1 MNKTHS
7 TRAPR
12 RSLAHGATVALCTLS
27 AALLLACGGG
37 GGASSDT
44 PASTPATP
52 APSTPSS
59 STLSLVEG
67 TITGFGSVVIDG
79 QRYPDTG
86 AKVEIGDNPELKKLA
101 TLGDLRT
108 GMRVQG
114 ELKDGVLQNLLVNF
128 ALVGTVSSVDSTA
141 GTLTVF
147 GQTIKTSS
155 SGQMPTVFEGFSSL
169 SQLLTGDLVKVSGT
183 VASDGAIN
191 ASRIERKLKEGG
203 ELYRLSGPVQ
213 ALDTAAKRFSLAGNS
228 SVSVDYSKA
237 KVLPEGAV
245 LENGKLVSVVASGAP
260 SASGGQTVL
269 SASAIEIKARKLPD
283 AGDVSI
289 GGLISYFSSLG
300 SMRIG
305 DVQVDASTA
314 TLKEGT
320 VASDVVNGAQA
331 FAKGSLKDG
340 VLKASSLQV
349 FKAEKPET
357 ALKALLIGQITDFV
371 SVANF
376 NLRGTNVDASQAT
389 FTKGKASDLATGAW
403 VTVTGQLSSSGVVA
417 KTVEIQPPPAD
428 KPARLEGAISAVD
441 LANKRF
447 SLLGTAVQ
455 WSEATKLSPEGKSLA
470 NLANG
475 VVLSVEGSYAESSG
489 VFTASSVK
497 IISTSAV
504 NKTVGFSGI
513 AFDVTEASFKV
524 GSNTVLLNK
533 DSRLLPTGTSLA
545 DLKNG
550 ARVSVKA
557 SLTQV
562 DGKPVLTALQIEVQK
577 PEKDN
582 EGAEYVYLSGLIVDF
597 VSSANFKVGSQK
609 VDASAATVE
618 FIDGDAAKL
627 GNGLKVEIKGS
638 VNKDGVLVAKRLHFM
653 PG

>member
-1 MNKTHS
+1 MNKQLKPWPQRLSFALH
-7 TRAPR
+7 
-12 RSLAHGATVALCTLS
+12 ALCALS
-27 AALLLACGGG
+27 AAALVACGGG
-37 GGASSDT
+37 GGSSEVAAT
-44 PASTPATP
+44 APAAP
-52 APSTPSS
+52 APSTPTS

-128 ALVGTVSSVDSTA
+128 ALVGTVSSVDSAA

-147 GQTIKTSS
+147 GQTIKTST
-155 SGQMPTVFEGFSSL
+155 SGQMPTVFEGFASL
-169 SQLLTGDLVKVSGT
+169 TQLLAGDLLKVSGT
-183 VASDGAIN
+183 VASDGAIT

-213 ALDTAAKRFSLAGNS
+213 GLDATAKRFSLAGNA
-228 SVSVDYSKA
+228 SVTVDYAKA

-260 SASGGQTVL
+260 AQSGGQTVL
-269 SASAIEIKARKLPD
+269 TASAVELKSRKLPD
-283 AGDVSI
+283 SGDVSV
-289 GGLISYFSSLG
+289 GGQISSFSSLA
-300 SMRIG
+300 SLRIG
-305 DVQVDASTA
+305 DVQVDASAA

-320 VASDVVNGAQA
+320 LASDIVNGAQA

-349 FKAEKPET
+349 FKAEKPES
-357 ALKALLIGQITDFV
+357 AMKALLIGQVTDFV

-376 NLRGTNVDASQAT
+376 NLRGTNVDASQAS
-389 FTKGKASDLATGAW
+389 FSKGKASDLATGAW
-403 VTVTGQLSSSGVVA
+403 VTISGQLTSTGVSA
-417 KTVEIQPPPAD
+417 KTVEIQAPPAD

-441 LANKRF
+441 LAAKRF
-447 SLLGTAVQ
+447 SLLGTTVQ
-455 WSEATKLSPEGKSLA
+455 WSETTKLSPDGKSLA
-470 NLANG
+470 NLLNG
-475 VVLSVEGSYAESSG
+475 VVLVAEGSYSEASG
-489 VFTASSVK
+489 VFTASSIK
-497 IISTSAV
+497 IISTGAV
-504 NKTVGFSGI
+504 SKTVGFSGTV
-513 AFDVTEASFKV
+513 FDVSDASFKV
-524 GSNTVLLNK
+524 GSNTVLINK
-533 DSRLLPTGTSLA
+533 DSRLQPAGTSLA

-550 ARVSVKA
+550 ARVSVQA

-577 PEKDN
+577 PEKDS
-582 EGAEYVYLSGLIVDF
+582 EGAEYVYLSGLIVDYL
-597 VSSANFKVGSQK
+597 SSADFKVASQK
-609 VDASAATVE
+609 VDASGATVE
-618 FIDGDAAKL
+618 FIDGNAAKL

-638 VNKDGVLVAKRLHFM
+638 VNKDGVLIAKRLHFM